1 MDLSKIP
8 LFEVLTKRMAWLSDR
23 QSVLAENVANAD
35 VPGFVAHDLKP
46 PDFQKLLSESTSQV
60 ALATTEPGHIQ
71 VKPTLASLETNDS
84 MTTESQKHPPVEEEM
99 MKVSQTANDY
109 ALVSTLYRANLNLV
123 MTVIGR
129 TS

>member
-1 MDLSKIP
+1 MDLSQIP

-23 QSVLAENVANAD
+23 QTVLAENVANAD

-71 VKPTLASLETNDS
+71 VKPTLASLETNE
-84 MTTESQKHPPVEEEM
+84 TEGSEKKPPVEEEM

-109 ALVSTLYRANLNLV
+109 ALASTLYRANFNLV

>member
-23 QSVLAENVANAD
+23 QAVLAENVANAD
-35 VPGFVAHDLKP
+35 IPGYVAHDLKP

-71 VKPTLASLETNDS
+71 VKPTLASLETNE
-84 MTTESQKHPPVEEEM
+84 TTGSEKKPPVEEEM

-129 TS
+129 SS